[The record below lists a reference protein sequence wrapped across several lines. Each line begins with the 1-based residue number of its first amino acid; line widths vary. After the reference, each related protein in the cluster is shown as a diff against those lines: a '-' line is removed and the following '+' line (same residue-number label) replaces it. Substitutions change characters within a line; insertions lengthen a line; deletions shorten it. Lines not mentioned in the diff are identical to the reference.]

1 VTAPM
6 DYNKQIEALFN
17 ISTTIT
23 QSSDLPELMDNV
35 LAKMLETM
43 EIKAAGIFLVDQ
55 QTNALVLRA
64 RKGASVEFFIR
75 VESMQADGSFSWQT
89 VLSGKPQLVRNV
101 APEARPALMGVGEE
115 GLRSLA
121 AVPMMSKGKAIGVLC
136 VASSGAREFLE
147 QDVQLFDIIG
157 THIAMAIENVLLST
171 RTMENAQVDG
181 LTGLYNRQYL
191 TTEIDRKFAY
201 VTRTKHQTLSLIKI
215 DVDGFKAVND
225 SLGRQ
230 AGDVL
235 LKALARIIRLQ
246 IRGYDIAARWG
257 GDEFM
262 LLIPETSSEDALKIG
277 KRIISQVKKDM
288 PVMGD
293 PERVVTISI
302 GIASYPTH
310 ANDAAELLEAV
321 DKALSIARRAGG
333 NRTFLAT
340 PLASS
345 SESNAAPTGPFHAL

>member
-1 VTAPM
+1 MTVPM
-6 DYNKQIEALFN
+6 DRNKQIEALFS
-17 ISTTIT
+17 ISVTIA

-35 LAKMLETM
+35 LARMLETI

-64 RKGASVEFFIR
+64 RKGASAEFFNR
-75 VESMQADGSFSWQT
+75 VEAMQADGSFSWQT
-89 VLSGKPQLVRNV
+89 VLSGKPQLVRNF
-101 APEARPALMGVGEE
+101 APQTRPAVMAVGEE
-115 GLRSLA
+115 GLSSLA
-121 AVPMMSKGKAIGVLC
+121 AVPIVSKSKVIGVLC
-136 VASSGAREFLE
+136 VATSGAREFLE
-147 QDVQLFDIIG
+147 QDVQLFCIIG
-157 THIAMAIENVLLST
+157 THIAMAIENVHLST
-171 RTMENAQVDG
+171 HTMENAQVDG
-181 LTGLYNRQYL
+181 LTGLYNRRYL

-201 VTRTKHQTLSLIKI
+201 VTRSKHQTLSLIKI
-215 DVDGFKAVND
+215 DVDGFKAIND

-230 AGDVL
+230 TGDAL
-235 LKALARIIRLQ
+235 LKELARIIRLQ

-262 LLIPETSSEDALKIG
+262 LLIPETSNDDALKIG
-277 KRIISQVKKDM
+277 KRIVSQVKKDM

-321 DKALSIARRAGG
+321 DKALSVARRAGG

-345 SESNAAPTGPFHAL
+345 NGSNSALTGPFHAL